1 MNASIFT
8 LTAIAV
14 DRYKAIIYPL
24 SNHASK
30 QRTKVSFNSNNA
42 YTLLHFSVK
51 IDESFKLVI
60 FLSFVLDYPCGYM
73 GRCNNTSNSSGSCI
87 WGSDNGWINSS
98 MFTKEYK
105 SHRIYMVRYLSI
117 GYIIMSKVMFIKKL
131 LFQEIM
137 QR

>member
-30 QRTKVSFNSNNA
+30 QRTKVSLNSNNMH
-42 YTLLHFSVK
+42 TLLLFC
-51 IDESFKLVI
+51 DNRRFLLVGY

-73 GRCNNTSNSSGSCI
+73 DRCNITSNSSGSCI
-87 WGSDNGWINSS
+87 WGSDNGWIYSS
-98 MFTKEYK
+98 MFAKEHKPY
-105 SHRIYMVRYLSI
+105 RIYMVRYFSI
-117 GYIIMSKVMFIKKL
+117 GYIITFKVIF
-131 LFQEIM
+131 
-137 QR
+137 R